1 MVATEALGQKTIID
15 ENYMM
20 KKSMST
26 NSSEDTFELITAKD
40 TITSDKHYVQNQ
52 LMRLL
57 RSDPITIEE
66 KGVMINHMHHKDLR
80 AVLQ

>member
-40 TITSDKHYVQNQ
+40 TITSDKHYVQN
-52 LMRLL
+52 
-57 RSDPITIEE
+57 
-66 KGVMINHMHHKDLR
+66 
-80 AVLQ
+80 